1 MSKTSRRNAIVVSVL
16 IVALCAAV
24 IGGAT
29 FALYSAGDT
38 HNITVTS
45 GDIQLSS
52 TVKLTS
58 AWTTAQSGEKTDAN
72 VTDNKTAALSTGG
85 SVSVD
90 EGGNITFDRIALG
103 DGATF
108 EVTLSMAYTINMKY
122 SLVLSAQGAS
132 EFLRNNLE
140 ITVGEDSANSLA
152 NGDIYII
159 PWTAAEALG
168 DNEASKE
175 GSATATFTISLPWSA
190 EDSAVS
196 GSESLTLSLT
206 ASGVQSN
213 ALTGITTESGGNFS
227 TLKEAAQSASATDTI
242 ILGND
247 MTNAVWTEEVSA
259 AAGNKEL
266 TVVGAGANT
275 TALSVNAALP
285 ANVTLSNLAVT
296 DDLVL
301 QSGASLEDVT
311 VNGNVTVNGASSR
324 AAVMSLANET
334 QVSGGKSV
342 FNGVTFKEG
351 LVLNNADVTITNSTI
366 NNYGSGKSNQAAV
379 YVTGGSLALGDGNY
393 FSTVGPNSVIAAFG
407 ATVTIT
413 GGEYVASTDM
423 AINPDL
429 DYQDGK
435 ALALYSN
442 SSATISGGKLDS
454 RANNQTVQLGSF
466 DEDNPETNTSAS
478 LTFTGGEITSYNVGI
493 AIFNSSSFIMDGGSI
508 AADGYAVSSNNLAG
522 SDTFTIDINGGS
534 LASGDLYSAF
544 YMPAPGTLTL
554 DNCAVTAGAI
564 LDARFGNIAIGANVT
579 LEATNK
585 DGQGNLALANEGVAE
600 GSAIILHTSR
610 YTVKPEGAAGSL
622 TLTVADGANI
632 TSATGMIFGVYNWTN
647 ADKEDV
653 SLNFG
658 SFAGDKDA
666 IAYYNAASATSVTRM
681 SVIPAA
687 VDGKYGAVG
696 YATLAEASTAGVTN
710 AEIIYDLNDTS
721 SSSVNVT
728 IWEGVNVTGANV
740 GSLTARGA
748 NTLENVT
755 AASSVTIGSN
765 TSTEE
770 GAAAIDNCTFKVG
783 AIFYS
788 DATVTGG
795 SIGVSSASKAYSISV
810 SYGSNVTFNNV
821 TMNFGIG
828 MLSVTKKPAYDIA
841 AVIDNPST
849 VTLESCTLT
858 GSGSAVLSASESNI
872 IANGSNI
879 TSTGSSG
886 TIKADKS
893 TVKLTGCT
901 ISTTSKAGSA
911 AGSAIHATNSSSV
924 TLDGTSITSNDTF
937 GIAVMSGSNVALNN
951 NSSITAKNS
960 YGIVVYANS
969 DATVNNSTVN
979 ADLPIYAYGENANV
993 VVDGSNSVISSNALT
1008 STAVQSGYYDKSK
1021 KIPYT
1026 GSFTLKNG
1034 KVEGG
1039 IFASGSG
1046 VVNIE
1051 GGSVHAAYLAISN
1064 NNTTTDGTSINI
1076 SGGSVTVDD
1085 DVAIYLP
1092 GDGAFT
1098 MTGGSVTGGTA
1109 IDVRMGTVTITG
1121 GTLTSTYNQN
1131 APLDELTDVNGGTMM
1146 DGSVIMVNSGLY
1158 LNTAGE
1164 LAGITVTIG
1173 KDVIMNKTAEEADY
1187 VRHYDWNQNEQPAS
1201 ITVENEAYT
1210 IAHYALQDGTVSKQE
1225 A

>member
-85 SVSVD
+85 KVSVD

-311 VNGNVTVNGASSR
+311 VNGSVTVNGASSR
-324 AAVMSLANET
+324 VAAMSLANET
-334 QVSGGKSV
+334 QVSGDKSV

-351 LVLNNADVTITNSTI
+351 LVLNNADVTIINSTI
-366 NNYGSGKSNQAAV
+366 
-379 YVTGGSLALGDGNY
+379 D
-393 FSTVGPNSVIAAFG
+393 
-407 ATVTIT
+407 
-413 GGEYVASTDM
+413 
-423 AINPDL
+423 
-429 DYQDGK
+429 DY
-435 ALALYSN
+435 N
-442 SSATISGGKLDS
+442 
-454 RANNQTVQLGSF
+454 
-466 DEDNPETNTSAS
+466 
-478 LTFTGGEITSYNVGI
+478 
-493 AIFNSSSFIMDGGSI
+493 
-508 AADGYAVSSNNLAG
+508 
-522 SDTFTIDINGGS
+522 
-534 LASGDLYSAF
+534 
-544 YMPAPGTLTL
+544 
-554 DNCAVTAGAI
+554 
-564 LDARFGNIAIGANVT
+564 
-579 LEATNK
+579 
-585 DGQGNLALANEGVAE
+585 
-600 GSAIILHTSR
+600 
-610 YTVKPEGAAGSL
+610 
-622 TLTVADGANI
+622 
-632 TSATGMIFGVYNWTN
+632 
-647 ADKEDV
+647 
-653 SLNFG
+653 
-658 SFAGDKDA
+658 
-666 IAYYNAASATSVTRM
+666 
-681 SVIPAA
+681 
-687 VDGKYGAVG
+687 
-696 YATLAEASTAGVTN
+696 
-710 AEIIYDLNDTS
+710 
-721 SSSVNVT
+721 
-728 IWEGVNVTGANV
+728 
-740 GSLTARGA
+740 
-748 NTLENVT
+748 
-755 AASSVTIGSN
+755 
-765 TSTEE
+765 
-770 GAAAIDNCTFKVG
+770 
-783 AIFYS
+783 
-788 DATVTGG
+788 
-795 SIGVSSASKAYSISV
+795 
-810 SYGSNVTFNNV
+810 
-821 TMNFGIG
+821 
-828 MLSVTKKPAYDIA
+828 
-841 AVIDNPST
+841 
-849 VTLESCTLT
+849 
-858 GSGSAVLSASESNI
+858 GSAVLSASESNI

-911 AGSAIHATNSSSV
+911 AGSAIHATNNSSV

-960 YGIVVYANS
+960 YGIVVFANS
-969 DATVNNSTVN
+969 DATVNNSTVK
-979 ADLPIYAYGENANV
+979 ADLPIYTYGENANV

-1109 IDVRMGTVTITG
+1109 IDVRMGTVKITG

-1173 KDVIMNKTAEEADY
+1173 KDVVMNKTAEEADY
-1187 VRHYDWNQNEQPAS
+1187 VRHYDWNQNEQPVT

-1210 IAHYALQDGTVSKQE
+1210 IAHYALQNGTVSKQE

>member
-1 MSKTSRRNAIVVSVL
+1 MTKSSKKTAIAAAILVVVMCTA
-16 IVALCAAV
+16 IIA
-24 IGGAT
+24 GAT

-38 HNITVTS
+38 HDIAITT

-58 AWTTAQSGEKTDAN
+58 AWTTAQSGEKTNAN
-72 VTDNKTAALSTGG
+72 VTDNKTASLSTGG

-122 SLVLSAQGAS
+122 SLALLAEESDS
-132 EFLRNNLE
+132 FLRDNLQIKVGDKTSTMQDSYVYIVDWTE
-140 ITVGEDSANSLA
+140 SAIDDKDVTEKSVTVSFD
-152 NGDIYII
+152 
-159 PWTAAEALG
+159 
-168 DNEASKE
+168 
-175 GSATATFTISLPWSA
+175 ISLPWTAQASA
-190 EDSAVS
+190 PSSAS
-196 GSESLTLSLT
+196 SIKLSLV
-206 ASGVQSN
+206 ASGVQTN
-213 ALTGITTESGGNFS
+213 ALTGISNAGGGNYG
-227 TLKEAAQSASATDTI
+227 TLEDAVVGANADDTI
-242 ILGND
+242 IIGED
-247 MTNAVWTEEVSA
+247 MDETVWTAEA
-259 AAGNKEL
+259 AAAAADKDLVVIGSKNASL
-266 TVVGAGANT
+266 TAEEGAVIP
-275 TALSVNAALP
+275 S
-285 ANVTLSNLAVT
+285 NVTLRNLNVNSA
-296 DDLVL
+296 LNL

-311 VNGNVTVNGASSR
+311 VNGSVTVNGASSR
-324 AAVMSLANET
+324 AAVMSLANES

-366 NNYGSGKSNQAAV
+366 DDYNGTAV
-379 YVTGGSLALGDGNY
+379 YVTGGSLTLGNGNY
-393 FSTVGPNSVIAAFG
+393 FSAVGPNSVIAAFG

-413 GGEYVASTDM
+413 GGEYVAAADM
-423 AINPDL
+423 ATNTGL
-429 DYQDGK
+429 NYQDGK

-696 YATLAEASTAGVTN
+696 YATLAGASTAGVTN

-728 IWEGVNVTGANV
+728 IWKGVNVAGANV

-755 AASSVTIGSN
+755 AAENSTLESSSATYTVAYCAFNKGVTISGN
-765 TSTEE
+765 
-770 GAAAIDNCTFKVG
+770 AN
-783 AIFYS
+783 
-788 DATVTGG
+788 VTGG
-795 SIGVSSASKAYSISV
+795 AFGSTYNCPVKVDNGSTVTFDKVTMALSSTPAIQVLDS
-810 SYGSNVTFNNV
+810 SNVTITGSTLSTITANV
-821 TMNFGIG
+821 LT
-828 MLSVTKKPAYDIA
+828 
-841 AVIDNPST
+841 IDNST
-849 VTLESCTLT
+849 VT
-858 GSGSAVLSASESNI
+858 V
-872 IANGSNI
+872 
-879 TSTGSSG
+879 SG
-886 TIKADKS
+886 TTMTSSFTYGGNYNVI
-893 TVKLTGCT
+893 TVKNYGEVNLSGCT
-901 ISTTSKAGSA
+901 ISTTATPATVAGA
-911 AGSAIHATNSSSV
+911 AIHASTSSSV
-924 TLDGTSITSNDTF
+924 TLSETSVTAKTY
-937 GIAVMSGSNVALNN
+937 GIAVFANCSAT
-951 NSSITAKNS
+951 ITDS
-960 YGIVVYANS
+960 Q
-969 DATVNNSTVN
+969 VN
-979 ADLPIYAYGENANV
+979 ANLALYVYGDNAEI
-993 VVDGSNSVISSNALT
+993 VVDGSNSAITSTDPSSDGVAVQAGAYTSISSY
-1008 STAVQSGYYDKSK
+1008 GG
-1021 KIPYT
+1021 

-1034 KVEGG
+1034 RVEGAILAAG
-1039 IFASGSG
+1039 TGEITI
-1046 VVNIE
+1046 N
-1051 GGSVHAAYLAISN
+1051 GGSVHSSALAVSN
-1064 NNTTTDGTSINI
+1064 NNTTAVNTSITIN
-1076 SGGSVTVDD
+1076 GGIIEADGSA
-1085 DVAIYLP
+1085 AIYLP
-1092 GDGAFT
+1092 GQGSFT
-1098 MTGGSVTGGTA
+1098 MTGGSVTGNSA
-1109 IDVRMGTVTITG
+1109 IDARLGSVTITG
-1121 GTLTSTYNQN
+1121 GTLTAKYNDGT
-1131 APLDELTDVNGGTMM
+1131 PLGKGDVQYVTGMAFS
-1146 DGSVIMVNSGLY
+1146 DGSVIVVNSGIY
-1158 LNTAGE
+1158 KNIAGE
-1164 LAGITVTIG
+1164 LVDLTVTIG
-1173 KDVIMNKTAEEADY
+1173 NDVVMNKTADNADY
-1187 VRHYDWNQNEQPAS
+1187 VRHYNYGKNEQKATVTMNAS
-1201 ITVENEAYT
+1201 YNVAYYT
-1210 IAHYALQDGTVSKQE
+1210 LVDGTPTLQPQ

>member
-85 SVSVD
+85 KVSVD

-324 AAVMSLANET
+324 AAVMSLANES

-413 GGEYVASTDM
+413 GGEYVAAADM
-423 AINPDL
+423 ATNTGL
-429 DYQDGK
+429 NYQDGK

-696 YATLAEASTAGVTN
+696 YATLAGASTAGVTN

-728 IWEGVNVTGANV
+728 IWKGVNVAGANV

-755 AASSVTIGSN
+755 AAENSTLESSSATYTVAYCAFNKGVTISGN
-765 TSTEE
+765 
-770 GAAAIDNCTFKVG
+770 AN
-783 AIFYS
+783 
-788 DATVTGG
+788 VTGG
-795 SIGVSSASKAYSISV
+795 AFGSTYNCPVKVDNGSTVTFDKVTMALSSTPAIQVLDS
-810 SYGSNVTFNNV
+810 SNVTITGSTLSTITANV
-821 TMNFGIG
+821 LT
-828 MLSVTKKPAYDIA
+828 
-841 AVIDNPST
+841 IDNST
-849 VTLESCTLT
+849 VT
-858 GSGSAVLSASESNI
+858 V
-872 IANGSNI
+872 
-879 TSTGSSG
+879 SG
-886 TIKADKS
+886 TTMTSSFTYGGNYNVI
-893 TVKLTGCT
+893 TVKNYGEVNLSGCT
-901 ISTTSKAGSA
+901 ISTTATPATVAGA
-911 AGSAIHATNSSSV
+911 AIHASTSSSV
-924 TLDGTSITSNDTF
+924 TLSETSVTAKTY
-937 GIAVMSGSNVALNN
+937 GIAVFANCSAT
-951 NSSITAKNS
+951 ITDS
-960 YGIVVYANS
+960 Q
-969 DATVNNSTVN
+969 VN
-979 ADLPIYAYGENANV
+979 ANLALYVYGDNAEI
-993 VVDGSNSVISSNALT
+993 VVDGSNSAITSTDPSSDGVAVQAGAYTSISSY
-1008 STAVQSGYYDKSK
+1008 GG
-1021 KIPYT
+1021 

-1034 KVEGG
+1034 KVEGAILAAG
-1039 IFASGSG
+1039 TGEITI
-1046 VVNIE
+1046 N
-1051 GGSVHAAYLAISN
+1051 GGSVHSSALAVSN
-1064 NNTTTDGTSINI
+1064 NNTTAVNTSITIN
-1076 SGGSVTVDD
+1076 GGIIEADGST
-1085 DVAIYLP
+1085 AIYLP
-1092 GDGAFT
+1092 GQGSFT
-1098 MTGGSVTGGTA
+1098 MTGGSVTGSSA
-1109 IDVRMGTVTITG
+1109 IDARLGSVTITG
-1121 GTLTSTYNQN
+1121 GTLTAKYNDGT
-1131 APLDELTDVNGGTMM
+1131 PLGKGDVQYVTGMAFS
-1146 DGSVIMVNSGLY
+1146 DGSVIVVNSGIY
-1158 LNTAGE
+1158 KNIAGE
-1164 LAGITVTIG
+1164 LVDLTVTIG
-1173 KDVIMNKTAEEADY
+1173 NDVVMNKTADNADY
-1187 VRHYDWNQNEQPAS
+1187 VRHYNYGKNAQKATVTMNAS
-1201 ITVENEAYT
+1201 YNVAYYT
-1210 IAHYALQDGTVSKQE
+1210 LVDGTPTLQPQ

>member
-58 AWTTAQSGEKTDAN
+58 AWTTAQSGEKTNAN

-122 SLVLSAQGAS
+122 SLALLAEESDSFLCDNLQIKVGDKTSTMQDSYVYIVDWTESAIDDKDVTEKS
-132 EFLRNNLE
+132 V
-140 ITVGEDSANSLA
+140 TVSFD
-152 NGDIYII
+152 
-159 PWTAAEALG
+159 
-168 DNEASKE
+168 
-175 GSATATFTISLPWSA
+175 ISLPWTAQASA
-190 EDSAVS
+190 PSSAS
-196 GSESLTLSLT
+196 SIKLSLV
-206 ASGVQSN
+206 ASGVQTN
-213 ALTGITTESGGNFS
+213 ALTGISNAGGGNYG
-227 TLKEAAQSASATDTI
+227 TLEDAVVGANADDTI
-242 ILGND
+242 IIGED
-247 MTNAVWTEEVSA
+247 MDETVWTAEA
-259 AAGNKEL
+259 AAAAADKDLVVIGSKNASL
-266 TVVGAGANT
+266 TAEEGAVIP
-275 TALSVNAALP
+275 S
-285 ANVTLSNLAVT
+285 NVTLRNLNVNSA
-296 DDLVL
+296 LNL

-311 VNGNVTVNGASSR
+311 VNGSVTVNGASSR
-324 AAVMSLANET
+324 VAAVMSLANET
-334 QVSGGKSV
+334 QVSGGVSS

-366 NNYGSGKSNQAAV
+366 DDYNGTAV
-379 YVTGGSLALGDGNY
+379 YVTGGSLALGNGNY

-423 AINPDL
+423 ATNTGL
-429 DYQDGK
+429 NYQDGK

-478 LTFTGGEITSYNVGI
+478 LTFTGGEITSFNVGI
-493 AIFNSSSFIMDGGSI
+493 AIFNKSVFTMNGGSI
-508 AADGYAVSSNNLAG
+508 AADAYAVSSNNLAG
-522 SDTFTIDINGGS
+522 SDVYTIDINGGS
-534 LASGDLYSAF
+534 ITSPEVCAAF
-544 YMPAPGTLTL
+544 YLPAPGTLTL
-554 DNCAVTAGAI
+554 DNCTVTAGAI
-564 LDARFGNIAIGANVT
+564 IDALFGDITIGSGVT
-579 LEATNK
+579 LNSTATSSHWGGSNV
-585 DGQGNLALANEGVAE
+585 GMAE
-600 GSAIILHTSR
+600 GSAIILNTSK
-610 YTVKPEGAAGSL
+610 YTVKPAGTAGSL

-632 TSATGMIFGVYNWTN
+632 TSATGRIFGVYNWTN

-687 VDGKYGAVG
+687 VDGKYGAIG

-728 IWEGVNVTGANV
+728 IWEGVNVAGANV

-755 AASSVTIGSN
+755 AAGSVTIGSN

-810 SYGSNVTFNNV
+810 SYGSNVTFNDV

-828 MLSVTKKPAYDIA
+828 MLSVTKKPAYDSA

-849 VTLESCTLT
+849 VILESCTLT

-937 GIAVMSGSNVALNN
+937 GIAVTSGSNVALNN

-960 YGIVVYANS
+960 YGIVVFANS
-969 DATVNNSTVN
+969 DATVNNSTVK
-979 ADLPIYAYGENANV
+979 ADLPIYAYDENANV

-1008 STAVQSGYYDKSK
+1008 STAVQSGYYDTSK

-1039 IFASGSG
+1039 ILASGSG

-1064 NNTTTDGTSINI
+1064 NNTITDGTSINI

-1109 IDVRMGTVTITG
+1109 IDVRMGTVKITG

-1146 DGSVIMVNSGLY
+1146 DGSIIMVNSGLY

-1173 KDVIMNKTAEEADY
+1173 KDVVMNKTAEEADY
-1187 VRHYDWNQNEQPAS
+1187 VRHYDWNQNEQPVT

>member
-1 MSKTSRRNAIVVSVL
+1 MTKSSKKTAIAAAILVVVM
-16 IVALCAAV
+16 CAA
-24 IGGAT
+24 IIAGAT

-38 HNITVTS
+38 HDIAITT

-58 AWTTAQSGEKTDAN
+58 AWTTAQSGEKTNAN

-85 SVSVD
+85 KVSVD

-196 GSESLTLSLT
+196 GSESPTLSLT

-311 VNGNVTVNGASSR
+311 VNGNVTVSGASSR

-366 NNYGSGKSNQAAV
+366 
-379 YVTGGSLALGDGNY
+379 D
-393 FSTVGPNSVIAAFG
+393 
-407 ATVTIT
+407 
-413 GGEYVASTDM
+413 
-423 AINPDL
+423 
-429 DYQDGK
+429 DY
-435 ALALYSN
+435 N
-442 SSATISGGKLDS
+442 
-454 RANNQTVQLGSF
+454 
-466 DEDNPETNTSAS
+466 
-478 LTFTGGEITSYNVGI
+478 
-493 AIFNSSSFIMDGGSI
+493 
-508 AADGYAVSSNNLAG
+508 
-522 SDTFTIDINGGS
+522 
-534 LASGDLYSAF
+534 
-544 YMPAPGTLTL
+544 
-554 DNCAVTAGAI
+554 
-564 LDARFGNIAIGANVT
+564 
-579 LEATNK
+579 
-585 DGQGNLALANEGVAE
+585 
-600 GSAIILHTSR
+600 
-610 YTVKPEGAAGSL
+610 
-622 TLTVADGANI
+622 
-632 TSATGMIFGVYNWTN
+632 
-647 ADKEDV
+647 
-653 SLNFG
+653 
-658 SFAGDKDA
+658 
-666 IAYYNAASATSVTRM
+666 
-681 SVIPAA
+681 
-687 VDGKYGAVG
+687 
-696 YATLAEASTAGVTN
+696 
-710 AEIIYDLNDTS
+710 
-721 SSSVNVT
+721 
-728 IWEGVNVTGANV
+728 
-740 GSLTARGA
+740 
-748 NTLENVT
+748 
-755 AASSVTIGSN
+755 
-765 TSTEE
+765 
-770 GAAAIDNCTFKVG
+770 
-783 AIFYS
+783 
-788 DATVTGG
+788 
-795 SIGVSSASKAYSISV
+795 
-810 SYGSNVTFNNV
+810 
-821 TMNFGIG
+821 
-828 MLSVTKKPAYDIA
+828 
-841 AVIDNPST
+841 
-849 VTLESCTLT
+849 
-858 GSGSAVLSASESNI
+858 GSAVLSASESNI

-1064 NNTTTDGTSINI
+1064 NNTTAVNTSITI
-1076 SGGSVTVDD
+1076 YGGIIEADSSA
-1085 DVAIYLP
+1085 AIYLP
-1092 GDGAFT
+1092 GQGSFT
-1098 MTGGSVTGGTA
+1098 MMGGSVTGNSA
-1109 IDVRMGTVTITG
+1109 IDARLGSVTITG
-1121 GTLTSTYNQN
+1121 GTLTAKYNDGT
-1131 APLDELTDVNGGTMM
+1131 PLGKDDVQYVTGMAFS
-1146 DGSVIMVNSGLY
+1146 DGSVIVVNSGIY
-1158 LNTAGE
+1158 KNIAGE
-1164 LAGITVTIG
+1164 LVDLTVTIG
-1173 KDVIMNKTAEEADY
+1173 NDVVMNKTADNADY
-1187 VRHYDWNQNEQPAS
+1187 VRHYNYGKNEQKATVTMNAS
-1201 ITVENEAYT
+1201 YNVAYYT
-1210 IAHYALQDGTVSKQE
+1210 LVDGTPTLQPQ

>member
-58 AWTTAQSGEKTDAN
+58 AWTTAQSGEKTNAN

-122 SLVLSAQGAS
+122 SLALLAEESDSFLCDNLQIKVGDKTSTMQDSYVYIVDWTESAIDDKDVTEKS
-132 EFLRNNLE
+132 V
-140 ITVGEDSANSLA
+140 TVSFD
-152 NGDIYII
+152 
-159 PWTAAEALG
+159 
-168 DNEASKE
+168 
-175 GSATATFTISLPWSA
+175 ISLPWTAQASA
-190 EDSAVS
+190 PSSAS
-196 GSESLTLSLT
+196 SIKLSLV
-206 ASGVQSN
+206 ASGVQTN
-213 ALTGITTESGGNFS
+213 ALTGISNAGGGNYG
-227 TLKEAAQSASATDTI
+227 TLEDAVVGANADDTI
-242 ILGND
+242 IIGED
-247 MTNAVWTEEVSA
+247 MDETVWTAEA
-259 AAGNKEL
+259 AAAAADKDLVVIGSKNASL
-266 TVVGAGANT
+266 TVEEGAVIP
-275 TALSVNAALP
+275 S
-285 ANVTLSNLAVT
+285 NVTLRNLNVNSA
-296 DDLVL
+296 LNL

-311 VNGNVTVNGASSR
+311 VNGSVTVNGASSR
-324 AAVMSLANET
+324 VAAMSLANET

-366 NNYGSGKSNQAAV
+366 DDYNGTAV
-379 YVTGGSLALGDGNY
+379 YVAGGSLALGNGNY

-413 GGEYVASTDM
+413 GGEYVAAADM
-423 AINPDL
+423 ATNTGL
-429 DYQDGK
+429 NYQDGK
-435 ALALYSN
+435 ALALYSD

-493 AIFNSSSFIMDGGSI
+493 AIFNSSSFVMDGGSI
-508 AADGYAVSSNNLAG
+508 AADAYAVSSNNLAG
-522 SDTFTIDINGGS
+522 SDIFTIDINGGS
-534 LASGDLYSAF
+534 ITSPEVCAAF
-544 YMPAPGTLTL
+544 YLPAPGTLTL
-554 DNCAVTAGAI
+554 DNCTVTAGAI
-564 LDARFGNIAIGANVT
+564 IDALFGDITIGSGVT
-579 LEATNK
+579 LKSTATSSHWGGSNV
-585 DGQGNLALANEGVAE
+585 GMAE
-600 GSAIILHTSR
+600 GSAIILNTSK
-610 YTVKPEGAAGSL
+610 YTVKPAGTAGSL
-622 TLTVADGANI
+622 TLAVADGANI
-632 TSATGMIFGVYNWTN
+632 TSATGRIFGVYNWTN

-681 SVIPAA
+681 RVIPAA

-696 YATLAEASTAGVTN
+696 YATLAEASTAGVTK

-755 AASSVTIGSN
+755 AAGSVTIGSN

-810 SYGSNVTFNNV
+810 SYGSNVTFNDV

-828 MLSVTKKPAYDIA
+828 MLSVTKKPAYDSA

-849 VTLESCTLT
+849 VILESCTLT

-937 GIAVMSGSNVALNN
+937 GIAVTSGSNVALNN

-960 YGIVVYANS
+960 YGIVVFANS
-969 DATVNNSTVN
+969 DATVNNSTVK
-979 ADLPIYAYGENANV
+979 ADLPIYAYDENANV

-1008 STAVQSGYYDKSK
+1008 STAVQSGYYDTSK

-1039 IFASGSG
+1039 ILASGSG

-1064 NNTTTDGTSINI
+1064 NNTITDGTSINI

>member
-85 SVSVD
+85 KVSVD

-311 VNGNVTVNGASSR
+311 VNGSVTVNGASSR
-324 AAVMSLANET
+324 AAVMSLANES

-366 NNYGSGKSNQAAV
+366 DDYNGTAV
-379 YVTGGSLALGDGNY
+379 YVTGGSLTLGNGNY
-393 FSTVGPNSVIAAFG
+393 FSAVGPNSVIAAFG

-413 GGEYVASTDM
+413 GGEYVAAADM
-423 AINPDL
+423 ATNTGL
-429 DYQDGK
+429 NYQDGK
-435 ALALYSN
+435 ALALYSD

-454 RANNQTVQLGSF
+454 RANSQTVQLGSF
-466 DEDNPETNTSAS
+466 DDKNPATNTSAS
-478 LTFTGGEITSYNVGI
+478 LTFTAGEITSFNVGI
-493 AIFNSSSFIMDGGSI
+493 AIFNSSSFVMDGGSI
-508 AADGYAVSSNNLAG
+508 AADAYAVSSNNLAG
-522 SDTFTIDINGGS
+522 SDIFTIDINGGS
-534 LASGDLYSAF
+534 ITSPEVCAAF
-544 YMPAPGTLTL
+544 YLPAPGTLTL
-554 DNCAVTAGAI
+554 DNCTVTAGAI
-564 LDARFGNIAIGANVT
+564 IDALFGDITIGSGVT
-579 LEATNK
+579 LKSTATSSHWGGSNV
-585 DGQGNLALANEGVAE
+585 GMAE
-600 GSAIILHTSR
+600 GSAIILNTSK
-610 YTVKPEGAAGSL
+610 YTVKPAGTAGSL
-622 TLTVADGANI
+622 TLAVADGANI
-632 TSATGMIFGVYNWTN
+632 TSATGRIFGVYNWTN

-810 SYGSNVTFNNV
+810 SYGSNVTFNDV

>member
-58 AWTTAQSGEKTDAN
+58 AWTTAQSGEKTNAN

-122 SLVLSAQGAS
+122 SLALLAEESDSFLCDNLQIKVGDKTSTMQDSYVYIVDWTESAIDDKDVTEKS
-132 EFLRNNLE
+132 V
-140 ITVGEDSANSLA
+140 TVSFD
-152 NGDIYII
+152 
-159 PWTAAEALG
+159 
-168 DNEASKE
+168 
-175 GSATATFTISLPWSA
+175 ISLPWTAQASA
-190 EDSAVS
+190 PSSAS
-196 GSESLTLSLT
+196 SIKLSLV
-206 ASGVQSN
+206 ASGVQTN
-213 ALTGITTESGGNFS
+213 ALTGISNAGGGNYG
-227 TLKEAAQSASATDTI
+227 TLEDAVVGANADDTI
-242 ILGND
+242 IIGED
-247 MTNAVWTEEVSA
+247 MDETVWTAEA
-259 AAGNKEL
+259 AAAAADKDLVVIGSKNASL
-266 TVVGAGANT
+266 TAEEGAVIP
-275 TALSVNAALP
+275 S
-285 ANVTLSNLAVT
+285 NVTLRNLNVNSA
-296 DDLVL
+296 LNL

-311 VNGNVTVNGASSR
+311 VNGSVTVNGASSR
-324 AAVMSLANET
+324 VAAVMSLANET
-334 QVSGGKSV
+334 QVSGGVSS

-366 NNYGSGKSNQAAV
+366 DDYNGTAV
-379 YVTGGSLALGDGNY
+379 YVTGGSLALGNGNY

-423 AINPDL
+423 ATNTGL
-429 DYQDGK
+429 NYQDGK

-478 LTFTGGEITSYNVGI
+478 LTFTGGEITSFNVGI
-493 AIFNSSSFIMDGGSI
+493 AIFNKSVFTMNGGSI
-508 AADGYAVSSNNLAG
+508 AADAYAVSSNNLAG
-522 SDTFTIDINGGS
+522 SDVYTIDINGGS
-534 LASGDLYSAF
+534 ITSPEVCAAF
-544 YMPAPGTLTL
+544 YLPAPGTLTL
-554 DNCAVTAGAI
+554 DNCTVTAGAI
-564 LDARFGNIAIGANVT
+564 IDARFGNIAIGANVT

-696 YATLAEASTAGVTN
+696 YATLAGASTAGVTN

-728 IWEGVNVTGANV
+728 IWKGVNVVGANV

-810 SYGSNVTFNNV
+810 SYGSNVTFNDV

>member
-85 SVSVD
+85 KVSVD

-311 VNGNVTVNGASSR
+311 VNGSVTVNGASSR
-324 AAVMSLANET
+324 AAVMSLANES

-366 NNYGSGKSNQAAV
+366 DDYNGTAV
-379 YVTGGSLALGDGNY
+379 YVTGGSLTLGNGNY
-393 FSTVGPNSVIAAFG
+393 FSAVGPNSVIAAFG

-413 GGEYVASTDM
+413 GGEYVAAADM
-423 AINPDL
+423 ATNTGL
-429 DYQDGK
+429 NYQDGK

-478 LTFTGGEITSYNVGI
+478 LTFTGGEITSYNVG
-493 AIFNSSSFIMDGGSI
+493 
-508 AADGYAVSSNNLAG
+508 
-522 SDTFTIDINGGS
+522 
-534 LASGDLYSAF
+534 
-544 YMPAPGTLTL
+544 
-554 DNCAVTAGAI
+554 
-564 LDARFGNIAIGANVT
+564 
-579 LEATNK
+579 
-585 DGQGNLALANEGVAE
+585 
-600 GSAIILHTSR
+600 
-610 YTVKPEGAAGSL
+610 
-622 TLTVADGANI
+622 
-632 TSATGMIFGVYNWTN
+632 
-647 ADKEDV
+647 
-653 SLNFG
+653 
-658 SFAGDKDA
+658 
-666 IAYYNAASATSVTRM
+666 
-681 SVIPAA
+681 
-687 VDGKYGAVG
+687 
-696 YATLAEASTAGVTN
+696 
-710 AEIIYDLNDTS
+710 
-721 SSSVNVT
+721 
-728 IWEGVNVTGANV
+728 
-740 GSLTARGA
+740 
-748 NTLENVT
+748 
-755 AASSVTIGSN
+755 
-765 TSTEE
+765 
-770 GAAAIDNCTFKVG
+770 
-783 AIFYS
+783 
-788 DATVTGG
+788 
-795 SIGVSSASKAYSISV
+795 
-810 SYGSNVTFNNV
+810 
-821 TMNFGIG
+821 
-828 MLSVTKKPAYDIA
+828 
-841 AVIDNPST
+841 
-849 VTLESCTLT
+849 
-858 GSGSAVLSASESNI
+858 SAVLSASESNI

-911 AGSAIHATNSSSV
+911 AGSAIHATNNSSV

-960 YGIVVYANS
+960 YGIVVFANS
-969 DATVNNSTVN
+969 DATVNNSTVK
-979 ADLPIYAYGENANV
+979 ADLPIYTYGENANV

-1109 IDVRMGTVTITG
+1109 IDVRMGTVKITG